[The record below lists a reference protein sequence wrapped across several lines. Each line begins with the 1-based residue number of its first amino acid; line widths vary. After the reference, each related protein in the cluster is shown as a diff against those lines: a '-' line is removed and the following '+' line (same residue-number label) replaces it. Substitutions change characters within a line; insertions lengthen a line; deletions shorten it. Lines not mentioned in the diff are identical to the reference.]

1 MSQVAAFGRLC
12 GTTAARARPARGT
25 PAASSLGQ
33 YRHGA
38 PVKTPADEIAHED
51 PRILRCPSWI
61 HTPNAVFSRYGA
73 GESFLPQSK
82 EHQRTMYIYLFEA
95 AQHHLKS
102 DSRCM
107 LTDLARDFA
116 CLAVCRCFNC
126 DWPL

>member
-82 EHQRTMYIYLFEA
+82 EHQRTLRPVVAESG
-95 AQHHLKS
+95 LP
-102 DSRCM
+102 
-107 LTDLARDFA
+107 
-116 CLAVCRCFNC
+116 RCFSGFLSSQKRL
-126 DWPL
+126 PSLTR